1 MDLIKHYTVVRSKI
15 YHFHVKKRVQTPTH
29 TYTHKRIHM
38 YFHTRIYF
46 PYRARHTVA
55 WECEG
60 LITAMSSY
68 MYIVSCYRQK
78 YIFFESARN
87 RPIWTRSSV
96 LSCSTQ
102 YDITPVFC
110 GQLASHFYRN
120 TLDGAMHKF
129 IINKQSIIYF
139 VAIQ

>member
-1 MDLIKHYTVVRSKI
+1 MRSKI
-15 YHFHVKKRVQTPTH
+15 YHFHVKKNSISTH
-29 TYTHKRIHM
+29 TYT
-38 YFHTRIYF
+38 YTHTHARIYF
-46 PYRARHTVA
+46 PYRARHKIA

-60 LITAMSSY
+60 LIMAVSSY

-87 RPIWTRSSV
+87 RPIWTQSSV
-96 LSCSTQ
+96 LSCPTQ
-102 YDITPVFC
+102 YDIALVFC
-110 GQLASHFYRN
+110 GQLASHFYWN
-120 TLDGAMHKF
+120 TLDGMMHKF